1 MYFFGMFPWECVD
14 CHKGLFSSK
23 RYSRSRRHSQGEI
36 YTGTSAKPAVKPGSE
51 ESPSK

>member
-14 CHKGLFSSK
+14 CHTGLFSSK

-36 YTGTSAKPAVKPGSE
+36 YTGTSAKPAVRPVSE
-51 ESPSK
+51 ESLSK